1 MHLPTGFNSNLILN
15 HKAATWRQTIWFNHL
30 SFRWNDLLGLGN
42 YAQNALRIHNRTLT
56 LNQSM
61 NFYIIETDLKKWDV
75 CSVLPSRRNDVRIF
89 QISFSK
95 CYISIAESLSL
106 WSTVLFLVSVSWFG
120 TQATLNSVSHLSAQQ
135 GNSFIFPDCLPY
147 HLSFTYKKKQV
158 RNKWLLICLLHVFF
172 PPSPSDSPLFA
183 TYISQP

>member
-1 MHLPTGFNSNLILN
+1 MRKMHLEYIT
-15 HKAATWRQTIWFNHL
+15 KM
-30 SFRWNDLLGLGN
+30 
-42 YAQNALRIHNRTLT
+42 LT

-61 NFYIIETDLKKWDV
+61 KFYLTETDLKKWNV
-75 CSVLPSRRNDVRIF
+75 WQMQYNWRNDVSMF
-89 QISFSK
+89 QISFSQR
-95 CYISIAESLSL
+95 YISIAESLSL

-158 RNKWLLICLLHVFF
+158 RNKWLLICLLRVFF
-172 PPSPSDSPLFA
+172 LPSPSDSPFSM
-183 TYISQP
+183 YVDISAIIHVKNQSW